1 MDWGHGGDRQGT
13 TSGVKLKWMSKNSI
27 IEINIS
33 VQYFYIKI
41 NAKIHD
47 EDNIKI
53 LNNRLH

>member
-1 MDWGHGGDRQGT
+1 MDWGHEGDRQGT
-13 TSGVKLKWMSKNSI
+13 TSGVKFKWMSKNSI
-27 IEINIS
+27 IKINIL

>member
-1 MDWGHGGDRQGT
+1 MDWGHEGDRQGT
-13 TSGVKLKWMSKNSI
+13 TLGVKFKWMSKNSI
-27 IEINIS
+27 IKINIL

-47 EDNIKI
+47 EDNIKF